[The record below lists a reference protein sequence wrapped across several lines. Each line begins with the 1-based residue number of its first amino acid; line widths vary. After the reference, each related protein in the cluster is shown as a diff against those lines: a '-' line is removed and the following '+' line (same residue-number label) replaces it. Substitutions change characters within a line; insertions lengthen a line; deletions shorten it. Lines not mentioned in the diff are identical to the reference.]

1 MILSVF
7 MTIAMAANVSL
18 HNPYSGD
25 FSVEVKGRGDTAVI
39 FIHDYA
45 SDKRNFGFLSRK
57 LASRKL
63 RTVNVDL
70 SGHGKRSNDET
81 DVPFMHLDIR
91 TVFQH
96 LQKQG
101 VRDIQCVGEGFG
113 GIICLQALSADVQFS
128 QVAIISPVGLLHHQ
142 NLFAH
147 VQEYKSHRPLFLIVS
162 DQDAHGLRTTLR
174 LEERTDVVIF
184 EVTSTV
190 RGVSI
195 LVEHPEMERELVK
208 WITRAPD
215 FRGTWDI
222 LPLIRPEA
230 SWFKYRKRE

>member
-1 MILSVF
+1 MILWVF
-7 MTIAMAANVSL
+7 MTLALAANVTL
-18 HNPYSGD
+18 NNPFSGD

-57 LASRKL
+57 LATRKL
-63 RTVNVDL
+63 RTVNVEL
-70 SGHGKRSNDET
+70 SGHGKRSNEET

-91 TVFQH
+91 TVVQY

-113 GIICLQALSADVQFS
+113 GIICMQALGAEVQFS
-128 QVAIISPVGLLHHQ
+128 QVAIISPVGLLYHQ

-147 VQEYKSHRPLFLIVS
+147 LEEYKSHRPLFLIVS
-162 DQDAHGLRTTLR
+162 DQDAHGVRTTLR
-174 LEERTDVVIF
+174 LEERTEVVIF
-184 EVTSTV
+184 EVKSNV

-195 LVEHPEMERELVK
+195 LVDRPEMERELVK

-222 LPLIRPEA
+222 LPLIRPEE
-230 SWFKYRKRE
+230 SLFKYRKR